1 MLLLSNN
8 LYLYVTWQ
16 YALLRHHATGGG
28 GWEAQR
34 SLYEVSDCS
43 SLALNAAG
51 EGANFIS
58 TFKTYIACI
67 V

>member
-1 MLLLSNN
+1 MLRGSTH
-8 LYLYVTWQ
+8 YCAIAPPGAGV
-16 YALLRHHATGGG
+16 GK
-28 GWEAQR
+28 R
-34 SLYEVSDCS
+34 SAAYEVSDCS